1 MRTGTGATVG
11 GKGGEAGLSLL
22 EVVISLGILSML
34 FLVILRSTLSVADSN
49 TSMESFNAILVKTQ
63 AAMAELHE
71 DVSTARRTFEE
82 DATGRAY
89 FDALEFGAL
98 PRATSCLLP
107 INDSLGEFTLDV
119 PADRKVGN
127 SLLVAG
133 EMAPHDFTAPS
144 DGKAYRVNVYR
155 LVCYYVADYGFPV
168 APGLTRFDLARW
180 ESMAFA
186 DWATLTA
193 ISNAT
198 ARQEVVADLVSTANI
213 KYAWDPSRAI
223 TSAFYELDTDV
234 SATPEP
240 AFSIPAS
247 PVAARYPRAYYRKY
261 NASLS
266 QNNGIT
272 GTEAAIPKFTQ
283 ALAAPA
289 PGFPHGF
296 EVKIVGPSG
305 ARKIKTRIVA
315 ERMMRNQVFRAAS
328 ETISTMRDI

>member
-1 MRTGTGATVG
+1 MTDGAGAESRTGR
-11 GKGGEAGLSLL
+11 GEAGLSLL
-22 EVVISLGILSML
+22 EVVISLAILSML

-71 DVSTARRTFEE
+71 DVSTCRRTWIE
-82 DATGRAY
+82 DATGRGY
-89 FDALEFGAL
+89 FDALEFGAT

-107 INDSLGEFTLDV
+107 IIDPLGEFTLDV
-119 PADRKVGN
+119 PADRKTGN
-127 SLLVAG
+127 SLLLAG
-133 EMAPHDFTAPS
+133 EMAPHDFIAS
-144 DGKAYRVNVYR
+144 DARAYRVNVYR

-168 APGLTRFDLARW
+168 APGLSRFDLVRW

-198 ARQEVVADLVSTANI
+198 ARQEMVADLVNTANI
-213 KYAWDPSRAI
+213 KYAWDPSQAV
-223 TSAFYELDTDV
+223 TAAFFELDTDV
-234 SATPEP
+234 AVTPE
-240 AFSIPAS
+240 ATFSIPAS
-247 PVAARYPRAYYRKY
+247 PVQARYPKAYYRRY

-266 QNNGIT
+266 QNNTIT
-272 GTEAAIPKFTQ
+272 GTEAAVPKFTQ
-283 ALAAPA
+283 PLALPA